1 MGIIQRQAI
10 KGSVYS
16 YLGIVI
22 GFINAI
28 ILAPRILTTAEIGL
42 TSILV
47 AFSLPFVQLST
58 LGFNGVINRLF
69 PYFRDEKTNHHGF
82 LFLTLIVT
90 LGGFLLSVLV
100 FLVLRPWFIHDNIDQ
115 SPLFVEY
122 MVYLVPLVFFSLLFT
137 ILDAYNRVLFDAVLG
152 TFLKDFF
159 FKVTYCITLILY
171 LLKWMTFPQ
180 FVFAFIVVQS
190 LPGVILTV
198 VLIIRKQFSLRFER
212 GFISRRMARLMVN
225 ISLFGILAGLSSIAM
240 STIDRLMINSM
251 IDLSATG
258 IYTVAFYFSVLI
270 LVPSKSVRNISIPV
284 IAELMKRKNF
294 SEINAI
300 YFKSS
305 INQLVIGLLLFIG
318 IWANVHN
325 VFQILPAEYEQGKYV
340 ILFMMLAKL
349 FEMSTGVANVIY
361 ATSRYYRYQTY
372 FMSFLIVMVVITNLI
387 FIPRYGIVG
396 AAMASAISS
405 LIYNFLRFLFIK
417 LRFRMQ
423 PFNNKTL
430 LLILIGLASYFISL
444 LIPVFSNFVV
454 DIIVRSSFI
463 TLIFGVLVLVFHISE
478 EVDNGFRSVLKKV
491 NFWR

>member
-22 GFINAI
+22 GFVNAI

-47 AFSLPFVQLST
+47 AYSLPFVQLST
-58 LGFNGVINRLF
+58 LGFNGVISRLF
-69 PYFRDEKTNHHGF
+69 PYFRDEKTHHHGF
-82 LFLTLIVT
+82 LSLTLIVT
-90 LGGFLLSVLV
+90 LGGFLLSVIA
-100 FLVLRPWFIHDNIDQ
+100 FLVLRPWFIRDNIEQ

-122 MVYLVPLVFFSLLFT
+122 MVYLVPLIFFSLLFT
-137 ILDAYNRVLFDAVLG
+137 VLDAYNRVLFDAVLG

-159 FKVTYCITLILY
+159 FKITYFITLIAY
-171 LLKWMTFPQ
+171 LLHWITFPQ

-190 LPGVILTV
+190 LPGVILAI

-212 GFISRRMARLMVN
+212 GFISRRMRKLMLN
-225 ISLFGILAGLSSIAM
+225 ISLFGIIAGLSSIAI

-258 IYTVAFYFSVLI
+258 IYTVAFYFSILI

-294 SEINAI
+294 SEINKI

-325 VFQILPAEYEQGKYV
+325 VLQILPAEYGQGKYV
-340 ILFMMLAKL
+340 IFFMMLAKL
-349 FEMSTGVANVIY
+349 FEMATGVANVIY
-361 ATSRYYRYQTY
+361 STSRYYRYQTY
-372 FMSFLIVMVVITNLI
+372 FMTVLIVIVIITNLI

-396 AAMASAISS
+396 AALASAISS
-405 LIYNFLRFLFIK
+405 LIYNFLRFVFIR
-417 LRFRMQ
+417 LRFGMQ
-423 PFNNKTL
+423 PFNNKTVF
-430 LLILIGLASYFISL
+430 LILITLASYFISL
-444 LIPVFSNFVV
+444 LIPVFSNFVI
-454 DIIVRSSFI
+454 DILVRSSAI
-463 TLIFGVLVLVFHISE
+463 ALMFGVPVLVLHVSE
-478 EVDNGFRSVLKKV
+478 EVDTTFRLLVTKMM
-491 NFWR
+491 FWK